1 MHYVAQTLSVFYF
14 SQSHTKL
21 IMMGT
26 GLTEMATV
34 SAMGKS
40 LCFKAAVMS
49 SGPSNVLA
57 VI

>member
-1 MHYVAQTLSVFYF
+1 
-14 SQSHTKL
+14 
-21 IMMGT
+21 MMGT

-57 VI
+57 VIKTTQGRNYVRLLHENNNMFDG